1 MNKKNTNK
9 TINKIKYPIYM
20 TADTHVHIADGNKK
34 VGKGI
39 YCINLLAGDQPLIL
53 NNGQQLTNIIGT
65 CGGCCEHC
73 KEKCYAIKNQKF
85 RNSNI
90 PQWAENTILARE
102 DVNLFFDEIQ
112 NFLNKS
118 FISAIRFHAFG
129 EIPSK
134 TYLNKMIE
142 LAKNNPYV
150 QFYTYTKRY
159 SWVEDTLKE
168 KELPTNLSILI
179 SIWHKNYDNPYNL
192 PEFIFDDHSDPE
204 LQKIPHCPAVDE
216 HGHETGITCASCKK
230 CVYAKKGDK
239 IAVYEH

>member
-1 MNKKNTNK
+1 
-9 TINKIKYPIYM
+9 
-20 TADTHVHIADGNKK
+20 
-34 VGKGI
+34 
-39 YCINLLAGDQPLIL
+39 
-53 NNGQQLTNIIGT
+53 
-65 CGGCCEHC
+65 
-73 KEKCYAIKNQKF
+73 
-85 RNSNI
+85 
-90 PQWAENTILARE
+90 
-102 DVNLFFDEIQ
+102 
-112 NFLNKS
+112 
-118 FISAIRFHAFG
+118 
-129 EIPSK
+129 
-134 TYLNKMIE
+134 MIE

-159 SWVEDTLKE
+159 SWIEDTLKE

-239 IAVYEH
+239 ITVYEH